1 MTQSRTT
8 RELNPAIGGTLS
20 GTSIA
25 GIVEYTPF
33 LQANKVY
40 WYLSIPVSGAIM
52 AAYSLATLYGLL
64 RHPFAGPRAEAKQQ
78 EII

>member
-1 MTQSRTT
+1 
-8 RELNPAIGGTLS
+8 
-20 GTSIA
+20 
-25 GIVEYTPF
+25 
-33 LQANKVY
+33 
-40 WYLSIPVSGAIM
+40 M